1 MINILK
7 RLLILGAILVPNIAF
22 AQTCIGTPPL
32 TQIVVN
38 NTIDICLPT
47 NNANEIS
54 ALALRQVLQTM
65 TSAIF
70 NGTGGPVSFVGPLT
84 VGNTPFAQADVYTG
98 GPSLIF
104 SARGTTLVPVTDNGA
119 TEILQSV
126 SNITS
131 GSGQTLYV
139 SLVKVGMAAT
149 DSRAIW
155 AECNDTAGGANSSI
169 SCARFSGVLSGG
181 TGGNGTAVTA
191 SFACVV
197 SYAFCGGVE
206 GQIFNNNADATTS
219 FSASNFETSFLASN
233 AGTKKSFSAFQTN
246 PNGATAAYINGFYV
260 AAGTVQDSIV
270 RSDAATAYG
279 INFLNATCTTASYR
293 STNYIL
299 DCSGNVT
306 GNGSQFVETLLVGA
320 PITAAAG
327 QISYGGTTANTSNC
341 GSLMSAIA
349 CIVVN
354 VAGTTHYIPYY

>member
-1 MINILK
+1 MLSLFK
-7 RLLILGAILVPNIAF
+7 RLLILGALLVPNIAF

-32 TQIVVN
+32 TQIVVD
-38 NTIDICLPT
+38 NTINICLPT

-84 VGNTPFAQADVYTG
+84 VGTTLFAQADVYTG

-104 SARGTTLVPVTDNGA
+104 SARGTTIAPVTDNGA

-139 SLVKVGMAAT
+139 SLVKIGTAAT

-155 AECNDTAGGANSSI
+155 AECNDTAGGVNSSI

-206 GQIFNNNADATTS
+206 GQIFNNVADATTS
-219 FSASNFETSFLASN
+219 FSASNFESSFLASN

-246 PNGATAAYINGFYV
+246 PNGATAAYINGLYI
-260 AAGTVQDSIV
+260 ASGTVQDSVV
-270 RSDAATAYG
+270 RSDATTAYG

-293 STNYIL
+293 SNNYQL
-299 DCSGNVT
+299 DCSGNVS
-306 GNGSQFVETLLVGA
+306 GNGSTFAAYIVGSTPGATCTL
-320 PITAAAG
+320 
-327 QISYGGTTANTSNC
+327 TTVSHLT
-341 GSLMSAIA
+341 
-349 CIVVN
+349 VVN
-354 VAGTTHYIPYY
+354 GIVTLCN